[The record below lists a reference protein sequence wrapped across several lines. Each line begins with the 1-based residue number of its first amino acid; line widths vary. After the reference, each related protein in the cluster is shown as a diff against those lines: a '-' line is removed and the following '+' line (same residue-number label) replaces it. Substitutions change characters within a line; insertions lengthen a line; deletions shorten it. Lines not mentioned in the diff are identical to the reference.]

1 MKRVIVLSALACGG
15 CILPVST
22 GAPMPATTVSKGK
35 IGVAI
40 SGEGPVL
47 DLVAENDGATSG
59 TGDPIAYGAAPAMAS
74 TLTFSYGLT
83 DDLDLEVAGEGAFY
97 YFILPIPTGA
107 SIGARQHFGAGAFDV
122 GIAARIGHVGNTT
135 SSTDTS
141 GNTTDDGASATY
153 GAFQGVIQYGEGTI
167 RPLAAINFMPA
178 SITRNYEDPDEPN
191 LHYKGY
197 VTSIT
202 LGAMFVGRSMTA
214 GPYITGT
221 NFYSSRFDNAGWFA
235 SGGVIFAFRPDRH
248 RKPDPPEVLV
258 PEPSPYGYPPPGY
271 PQGGYPP
278 PQGGYPPP
286 QGGYP
291 PPQGG
296 YPPPQGGY
304 PPGPAPQ
311 QPPPAPA
318 PQ

>member
-1 MKRVIVLSALACGG
+1 MKYVIVLTALACGG

-40 SGEGPVL
+40 SGEAPVL
-47 DLVAENDGATSG
+47 DLVADSDNSSTT
-59 TGDPIAYGAAPAMAS
+59 TGDPIKYGAAPAMAG
-74 TLTFSYGLT
+74 TLTLSYGLT
-83 DDLDLEVAGEGAFY
+83 NDLDIEVGAEGAFY
-97 YFILPIPTGA
+97 YFILPMPTGA
-107 SIGARQHFGAGAFDV
+107 SIGLRQHFAAGAFDIGV
-122 GIAARIGHVGNTT
+122 AARVAHVGN
-135 SSTDTS
+135 SST
-141 GNTTDDGASATY
+141 TTVNGEEIQSDGASATY
-153 GAFQGVIQYGEGTI
+153 GAFQGIVQYGEGSI
-167 RPLAAINFMPA
+167 RPLAALNFMPA
-178 SITRNYEDPDEPN
+178 KINRYFDDGTPN
-191 LHYKGY
+191 LHYRGY
-197 VTSIT
+197 ATSIT
-202 LGAMFVGRSMTA
+202 VGAMFVGRNIQA

-221 NFYSSRFDNAGWFA
+221 NFYSNRFDNAGWFA

-258 PEPSPYGYPPPGY
+258 PEPPPYGYPPPGY

-304 PPGPAPQ
+304 PPPQ
-311 QPPPAPA
+311 QPAPTPP